1 MPGPAYGDIT
11 LVRAQIIGRDLVL
24 TMGLDAAPPRA
35 GRANAYAFEVDVD
48 RDGSGD
54 FRVSLLYPRDGQ
66 LQPSF
71 FSLAQPASRGGGFP
85 GTAVLSGGTV
95 RVRVALVRLGSP
107 SVVSVQ
113 ARAQVEARDSAP
125 DARWLRVAR

>member
-54 FRVSLLYPRDGQ
+54 FRLSLLYPRDGQ

-71 FSLAQPASRGGGFP
+71 FSLAGTSVTRWRLPRDGGP
-85 GTAVLSGGTV
+85 QRRDRARPYRPRSSGQS
-95 RVRVALVRLGSP
+95 LGGRRTGKGAGAGSG
-107 SVVSVQ
+107 
-113 ARAQVEARDSAP
+113 
-125 DARWLRVAR
+125 